1 MNSWFLLAV
10 LLIST
15 TSFAMATSPY
25 VGTWQL
31 AEIIDAES
39 NSKPLPEGKTFEA
52 RIEEADE
59 GVLRMAI
66 KIGNNMRTKIS
77 LVGEGTPE
85 SQEIKMGGVMSTMM
99 MPEASLFAVE
109 KFLSKTFPTVTKMEL
124 DGDKL
129 TLVGQGSVI
138 LSK

>member
-1 MNSWFLLAV
+1 MNSWFLLAL
-10 LLIST
+10 LLILN
-15 TSFAMATSPY
+15 TSFSMATSPY

-109 KFLSKTFPTVTKMEL
+109 KFLSKTFPTVTKLEL

-129 TLVGQGSVI
+129 TFVGQGSVV